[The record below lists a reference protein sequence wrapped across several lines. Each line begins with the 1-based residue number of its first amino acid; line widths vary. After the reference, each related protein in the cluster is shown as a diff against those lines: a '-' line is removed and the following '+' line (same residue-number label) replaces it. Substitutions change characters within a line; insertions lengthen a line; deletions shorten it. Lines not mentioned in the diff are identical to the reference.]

1 MTKGERIKEIRLQ
14 LGDNG
19 KKMTLEEFGQ
29 RLGVSKNAI
38 SNIENGNRNLTDQ
51 MCKSICRE
59 FGVSEEW
66 LLTGN
71 GHPWKSKKEDV
82 ASIFASENGLSS
94 IEESLIREYLNLSEH
109 DRSVFRKYLK
119 RVILDITAADEEP
132 TIDEKVASY
141 RAELEAEAANS
152 KLGASQ
158 TGNGKEA

>member
-1 MTKGERIKEIRLQ
+1 MTDGERVKEIRKK
-14 LGDNG
+14 NG
-19 KKMTLEEFGQ
+19 LTLEKFGD
-29 RLGVSKNAI
+29 RLGVAKTTI
-38 SNIENGNRNLTDQ
+38 SRIENGVNGLTDQ
-51 MCKSICRE
+51 MCKSISRE
-59 FGVSEEW
+59 FRVNEEW
-66 LLTGN
+66 LKTGEGKMEASDIN
-71 GHPWKSKKEDV
+71 DA
-82 ASIFASENGLSS
+82 ASIFASENGLSQM
-94 IEESLIREYLNLSEH
+94 EEVLIREYLNLSEH